1 MKPIRIFAV
10 LAVASAVLLSS
21 CRQSSPSFVKVED
34 GVFVC
39 EDYPSHFIGT
49 NFWYG
54 AILGSEGQGGDRAR
68 LEAEL
73 DTLKA
78 LGMTNLR
85 VLVGGDGPDGIPTR
99 VCPTLQKEPGVYND
113 TIFRGLDYLLAEMA
127 ERNMKAV
134 LYINNS
140 WEWSGGYGMYLEWAG
155 AGKSLI
161 PAEVGY
167 KAYCD
172 YVAQFVTNEKA
183 KNLFYDHVRHV
194 VSRTNTVTGKPY
206 KDDPAIFSWQIG
218 NEPRCFRPDSAGQ
231 AAFVDFMWTTASLI
245 KSIDP
250 NHMVSSG
257 SEGRH
262 GCEGSL
268 ELFEKV
274 HSCPDIDYMNIHIWP
289 YNWSWVRE
297 KTLKT
302 NLPIAI
308 KNTDEYIDE
317 HLAIAEKYGKP
328 VVMEE
333 FGFPR
338 DDFQFAQG
346 TPTTS
351 RDRYYMHVFRRIAES
366 AKEKGLFAGLNFWG
380 WGGLASQSQTNI
392 YWQQGDDYC
401 GDPAQEQQGLN
412 SVYACDQS
420 TVRVIRYAA
429 SAIEKALGP
438 QAWFEVEE
446 NDGIFIGEGPH
457 VLEVGVKAPED
468 GKMNLVL
475 EVETDKGEP
484 VGTYDASVKVRDGKA
499 AAGFSLD
506 LVPGFYKAVLYLSCE
521 EGKTELC
528 RSNVGFNPEQIAS
541 PQDKQ
546 PDFDEFWEQTLSELA
561 AVDPEYKLT
570 LLPEHSNDI
579 RRVYHVEMRSWGGE
593 KISGVYAEPVKEGK
607 YNTTIYYMGYNSDV
621 YYPDPSA
628 DPDMIEFT
636 LCVRGQALN
645 TPATGKGR
653 WVAEGLESKDTYYYR
668 GAFAD
673 VVRAVDF
680 VCSREKVDQDHLVA
694 EGESQGGAFSFI
706 SASLDHRIKAIAPAV
721 PFLGDYPDYFKVASW
736 PGNEVIAAQ
745 KELGISDED
754 LYRTL
759 SYFDVKNFT
768 DRIECPVYMSIG
780 LQDPTCPPHTNFASY
795 NHVKSEKQW
804 ICYPHCGHA
813 MWQVPEWREIKKEFF
828 ARFRK

>member
-68 LEAEL
+68 LQAEL

-155 AGKSLI
+155 AGKALI

-183 KNLFYDHVRHV
+183 KNMFYDHVRHV

-297 KTLKT
+297 NTLRT

-351 RDRYYMHVFRRIAES
+351 RDRYYMHVFGRIVES

-420 TVRVIRYAA
+420 TLRVIRYGA

-628 DPDMIEFT
+628 NPDMIEFT

-645 TPATGKGR
+645 TPATGKGI

>member
-155 AGKSLI
+155 AGKALI

-183 KNLFYDHVRHV
+183 KNMFYDHVRHV

-297 KTLKT
+297 NTLRT

-328 VVMEE
+328 IVMEE

-338 DDFQFAQG
+338 DDFKFAQG

-351 RDRYYMHVFRRIAES
+351 RDRYYMHVFGRIVES

-380 WGGLASQSQTNI
+380 WGGLASQSETNI

-420 TVRVIRYAA
+420 TLRVIRYAA

-438 QAWFEVEE
+438 QAWFEMEE

-484 VGTYDASVKVRDGKA
+484 VGTYDAAVKVRDGKA

-628 DPDMIEFT
+628 NPDMIEFT

>member
-183 KNLFYDHVRHV
+183 KNLFYDHVRYV

-302 NLPIAI
+302 SLPIAI